1 MGIFGF
7 DSVRDMFDGG
17 GAGGSGDTFSTGS
30 NADYTA
36 GGGTNTADTGFVDRV
51 RDTTSNVVSSVGDAL
66 RGNSS
71 YTIASGDTLSAIAAE
86 NGVTVADLLAANPSI
101 TNADRIGAGDSLTI
115 PGGSGAGST
124 NTGSGSGGRSSGSGS
139 GSGAGSDAGG
149 TEETTEDEV
158 SNVEAAVERYKAIQE
173 ASGIEVSNAEI
184 EAMMADPAGFLADR
198 GLTLA
203 DLVPNMDSNAE
214 GTTLDPNDPRY
225 TTSDN
230 VTYDATATTAET
242 VGVPST
248 ATVGE
253 AITDT
258 ATGRLDG
265 SQYQVDP
272 VTGQIRNENLVDA
285 ESLVLDMEGSATGV
299 NADGTTNYTGLALN
313 EYASLNIST
322 MIDTST
328 AAGKLLA
335 AKLGEGNY
343 TDTKATIIGQ
353 MDVLSGEFKDS
364 NGNPRIPPWAQG
376 THANVMRSIAFN
388 GASGSAA
395 IAASANAIMQA
406 TLPIAESEAAFFQ
419 TATLKNLDNRQQSIL
434 NKAKTLAS
442 FDIENLSVRSAAAV
456 NNAKSFLE
464 MDLSNLTREQQA
476 ETINVQNRVDAMFT
490 DTAEENVNRRLN
502 IKNDLENRQFY
513 DRLQL
518 EATTFN
524 ASAINA
530 SRENNANRTDSASQF
545 NIERTMARDQYEST
559 MARIVDESNVAWR
572 REVYTTNTRM
582 EFEAASADVKNAI
595 GLTTEGMNRM
605 WDRVD
610 SQLDYIW
617 RSTEADEQRDFEM
630 LLEEIRAAAAAA
642 GAKSNAS
649 GSLWGSLIG
658 GAATILASDERLK
671 ENVEYYDTMPN
682 GVKVYTWDWNDTA
695 KSLGV
700 DNTPPFGVI
709 AQEIMKTHTDAVT
722 MGEDGYLR
730 VNYGKIQ

>member
-7 DSVRDMFDGG
+7 DSVSDMFDGG

-124 NTGSGSGGRSSGSGS
+124 NTGSGSGGRSSGSG
-139 GSGAGSDAGG
+139 AGSDAGG

-173 ASGIEVSNAEI
+173 ASGIDVSNAEI

-203 DLVPNMDSNAE
+203 DLVPTMDSNAE

-353 MDVLSGEFKDS
+353 MDVLSGEFKDG

-434 NKAKTLAS
+434 NKAKTLAQ

-502 IKNDLENRQFY
+502 IKNELENRQFY

-582 EFEAASADVKNAI
+582 EFEAASEDVRNAI

-610 SQLDYIW
+610 SSLDYIW

-642 GAKSNAS
+642 GARSSAS
-649 GSLWGSLIG
+649 GSLLGSLIG
-658 GAATILASDERLK
+658 GAATIIAASDERLK

>member
-36 GGGTNTADTGFVDRV
+36 GGGTNTADTGFVDRA
-51 RDTTSNVVSSVGDAL
+51 RNTTSNVVSSVGDAL

-71 YTIASGDTLSAIAAE
+71 YTIASGDTLSAIAAD

-124 NTGSGSGGRSSGSGS
+124 NTGSGSGGGSGG
-139 GSGAGSDAGG
+139 GSGAGPDAGG
-149 TEETTEDEV
+149 TEETPEDEV

-173 ASGIEVSNAEI
+173 ASGIDVSNAEI
-184 EAMMADPAGFLADR
+184 EAMMADPAGFLAAR

-299 NADGTTNYTGLALN
+299 NADGTTNYAGLALN

-322 MIDTST
+322 MINTST

-406 TLPIAESEAAFFQ
+406 TLPIAEAEAAFFQ

-582 EFEAASADVKNAI
+582 EFEAAAADVKNAI

-610 SQLDYIW
+610 SSLDYIW

-642 GAKSNAS
+642 GARSSAS

-658 GAATILASDERLK
+658 GAATIIAASDERLK